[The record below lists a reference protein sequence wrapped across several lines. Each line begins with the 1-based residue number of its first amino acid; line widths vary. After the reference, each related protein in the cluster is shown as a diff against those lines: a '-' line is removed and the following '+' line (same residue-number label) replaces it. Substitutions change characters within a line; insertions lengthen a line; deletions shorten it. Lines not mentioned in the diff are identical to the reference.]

1 VDITVTTPLGQS
13 AVKRADRF
21 TYRPARAIRTYPPR
35 S

>member
-13 AVKRADRF
+13 AQSPADRY
-21 TYRPARAIRTYPPR
+21 TYLPATTIRTSPPR